1 MALFLY
7 RELRWGRQAAALSL
21 DFGGPIALPELKT
34 PSQINP
40 FCWSIVSFNGKWKN
54 TGNEQQRDAAM
65 SEKRYIVMFTG
76 KTKPGVDTETVK
88 SNLVLSLGLSD
99 AKAAALLQAGRK
111 LLKRC
116 ATSVEAQVLAEK
128 FDQAGILCEVRD
140 AGMGEA
146 NMAVQTGGESSLVR
160 VLKSFS
166 SSPEKESNPSLLTR
180 LIKPGTRRKR
190 A

>member
-1 MALFLY
+1 
-7 RELRWGRQAAALSL
+7 
-21 DFGGPIALPELKT
+21 
-34 PSQINP
+34 
-40 FCWSIVSFNGKWKN
+40 
-54 TGNEQQRDAAM
+54 M
-65 SEKRYIVMFTG
+65 SEKHYLVIYTG
-76 KTKPGVDTETVK
+76 KTKPGVATDTVK
-88 SNLVLSLGLSD
+88 SNLVLSMGLSD
-99 AKAAALLQAGRK
+99 AKADALMNMGRK

-140 AGMGEA
+140 GGMGEA

-166 SSPEKESNPSLLTR
+166 STADKESNPSLFSR
-180 LIKPGTRRKR
+180 LIKPGSRRKQ